1 MKCQKNKQQKKILQQ
16 VIDKHNQTIARL
28 TESRKH
34 NLSQSSK
41 ITTLQS
47 TIYSAQAKEY
57 KYLATINRLKTE
69 RQNMLRVQN
78 QYLASV
84 ASKDKQIVDLF
95 NAYQVAQ
102 QSQNPFEKTQSQS
115 VNTES
120 PESPSSQ

>member
-1 MKCQKNKQQKKILQQ
+1 
-16 VIDKHNQTIARL
+16 
-28 TESRKH
+28 
-34 NLSQSSK
+34 
-41 ITTLQS
+41 
-47 TIYSAQAKEY
+47 
-57 KYLATINRLKTE
+57 
-69 RQNMLRVQN
+69 MLRVQN

-120 PESPSSQ
+120 PESPSPQ